1 MPLSGLNNK
10 PTVNLPKWGPLTPGG
25 HNQLKS
31 LQSADFSDISFFVEP
46 LAVVLNYIEKN
57 TIMILF
63 Q

>member
-1 MPLSGLNNK
+1 
-10 PTVNLPKWGPLTPGG
+10 PGG